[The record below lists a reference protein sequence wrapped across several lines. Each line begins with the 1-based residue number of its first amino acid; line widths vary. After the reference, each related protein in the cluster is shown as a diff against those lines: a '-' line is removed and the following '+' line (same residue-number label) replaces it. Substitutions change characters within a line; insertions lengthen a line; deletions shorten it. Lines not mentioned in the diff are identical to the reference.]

1 MTNRQQYLE
10 KIRNLEQDVLRMGTV
25 MQEAVEKALAALVQ
39 QDVSLARQTIRGD
52 DLLDDMERQIEETC
66 LKIIATEQPVARDL
80 RTLFTAI
87 KIAADLERMGDLAV
101 NIAKIAR
108 DIGDERHI
116 KPLIDIPRMARLVLE
131 MARDALDAYVS
142 RDEEMARGV
151 IDRDEEIDAIN
162 DQIFRELL
170 TYMMQDPHTISQATR
185 LIIVSRALERIGDHA
200 VNISE
205 GIIYIEKGQID

>member
-10 KIRNLEQDVLRMGTV
+10 KIQTLEQEVLRMGTV

-39 QDVSLARQTIRGD
+39 QDVDLARQVIRGD
-52 DLLDDMERQIEETC
+52 DVLDDMEHQIEESC

-87 KIAADLERMGDLAV
+87 KVAADLERMGDNAV

-108 DIGDERHI
+108 DIGEERHI

-142 RDEEMARGV
+142 RDQEKAREIIG
-151 IDRDEEIDAIN
+151 RDDEIDAIN

-170 TYMMQDPHTISQATR
+170 TYMMQDPHTITQATR
-185 LIIVSRALERIGDHA
+185 FIIVSRALERIGDHA